1 MAKLNFFTQ
10 SEIKISD
17 EFKKNGFI
25 IRDAANK
32 DSLNWIQSKF
42 ISLIKK
48 KYKFKK
54 KFTNTEILNSFH
66 KIVSKSNLNS
76 FRLNIYESINKD
88 PNFKYHYFQVAKP
101 FIETIAGNELA
112 MQKKVNL
119 SIQLPKDDSSLL
131 AVHSDVWA
139 GDSPFE
145 IVVWLPLVNC
155 FRTKAMYILQPNKND
170 KFNKKVSKF
179 RYSDNEKVFQLIKK
193 DVKWIKINFGQV
205 LIFNQ
210 SLPHGNR
217 VNQESETRWTLNC
230 RFKNTFTP
238 YGDKKIGEFFEPI
251 TLRTISE
258 LGLKYKLP
266 KMK

>member
-1 MAKLNFFTQ
+1 MKILILQ
-10 SEIKISD
+10 SRMGIGD
-17 EFKKNGFI
+17 M
-25 IRDAANK
+25 
-32 DSLNWIQSKF
+32 
-42 ISLIKK
+42 
-48 KYKFKK
+48 
-54 KFTNTEILNSFH
+54 
-66 KIVSKSNLNS
+66 V
-76 FRLNIYESINKD
+76 IYL
-88 PNFKYHYFQVAKP
+88 P
-101 FIETIAGNELA
+101 FIEAIAGNELA

-155 FRTKAMYILQPNKND
+155 FKTKTMYILPPNKNN
-170 KFNKKVSKF
+170 KFNKQVSKF
-179 RYSDNEKVFQLIKK
+179 RYSDNEKVYQLIKK
-193 DVKWIKINFGQV
+193 DIKWIKINYGQV
-205 LIFNQ
+205 LSFNQ

-217 VNQESETRWTLNC
+217 VNKENETRWSLNC
-230 RFKNTFTP
+230 RFKNTITP

>member
-1 MAKLNFFTQ
+1 MARLNFLT
-10 SEIKISD
+10 SEELKISK
-17 EFKKNGFI
+17 EFKNSGFV
-25 IRDAANK
+25 IRNTANK

-42 ISLIKK
+42 VDLIKK
-48 KYKFKK
+48 EINLK
-54 KFTNTEILNSFH
+54 NNISNLNILNNIH
-66 KIVSKSNLNS
+66 KKISKSNLND
-76 FRLNIYESINKD
+76 FRLKIYNKINKEPD
-88 PNFKYHYFQVAKP
+88 YKFHYFQIARP
-101 FIETIAGNELA
+101 FVEALAGNELA
-112 MQKKVNL
+112 MQKKINL

-155 FRTKAMYILQPNKND
+155 FKTKTMYILPPNKNE
-170 KFNKKVSKF
+170 KFNKKVSEI

-193 DVKWIKINFGQV
+193 DVKWIKINFGEV

-217 VNQESETRWTLNC
+217 VNNESETRWSLNC